1 MVNIDQDEIK
11 LVLVN
16 INLAEKKQ
24 MDIHNLI
31 LFMLKTICFLL
42 FKMYAIIVND
52 NVTTSLLSYPLP
64 SVYIRDFYGFQYLNL
79 TPDFA
84 PSFVIIL
91 CMIHYYY
98 CIVKQ
103 TLQDQQY
110 LLCCFLI
117 HMLD

>member
-64 SVYIRDFYGFQYLNL
+64 SVYIRDFYGFRYLNL

-84 PSFVIIL
+84 PSFVII
-91 CMIHYYY
+91 CMIHYT
-98 CIVKQ
+98 ITV
-103 TLQDQQY
+103 L
-110 LLCCFLI
+110 
-117 HMLD
+117 